1 MEELVHGKPH
11 KRKYVEKLIDTIE
24 DYKNQIASLSKSLEK
39 KEEQI
44 TLLIHGIK
52 DSLESIKEGQ
62 KNMQQRNF
70 IEAKEKG
77 LDKKE

>member
-1 MEELVHGKPH
+1 MQSLIYGEPH
-11 KRKYVEKLIDTIE
+11 KRKYVEKLIDTIT
-24 DYKNQIASLSKSLEK
+24 DYKNQIAYLGKSLEK

-44 TLLIHGIK
+44 TLLIHSIK
-52 DSLESIKEGQ
+52 DSLETIKETQ